1 MTKQEIE
8 TIDAL
13 ADEIYARLDS
23 LMGYIAQIEATNK
36 KKSPKKTKSK
46 K

>member
-1 MTKQEIE
+1 MTRKEIE

-23 LMGYIAQIEATNK
+23 LMAYVAQIEATNK